1 MNLFWIVTRNI
12 AYKTIKDPVFYTVK
26 RRDVLENINNQVTP
40 MIVQPLLTTGAFP
53 VEAQRLAYQNTVK
66 LRITS
71 YN

>member
-1 MNLFWIVTRNI
+1 
-12 AYKTIKDPVFYTVK
+12 
-26 RRDVLENINNQVTP
+26 
-40 MIVQPLLTTGAFP
+40 MIVQPLLTAGAFP